1 MLLYKKSRTSLQ
13 VEESMYGSV
22 IVITKLCENQRKTR
36 DIVNAIMFETEA
48 TPCMD
53 IKKVLNKQYFDKKDL
68 LIRSEISVLSLLAF
82 DMKKINTIDYY
93 SLLLSICYLLKMN
106 NKQVQLAWNILN
118 ESFLCE
124 NFDAD
129 DYPDVVASCVCLA
142 LKNTEKNRENIK
154 ENEDSQATTQE
165 IQLSDEKMDEN

>member
-1 MLLYKKSRTSLQ
+1 MLLLYKKSRTSLQ

-82 DMKKINTIDYY
+82 DMKKINT
-93 SLLLSICYLLKMN
+93 SGKVFKPM
-106 NKQVQLAWNILN
+106 
-118 ESFLCE
+118 
-124 NFDAD
+124 
-129 DYPDVVASCVCLA
+129 
-142 LKNTEKNRENIK
+142 
-154 ENEDSQATTQE
+154 
-165 IQLSDEKMDEN
+165 